1 MSKQKN
7 EKYKGALKMKKEKIL
22 SKPLCMTLLICAF
35 VYGLILPFC
44 WGNNPLEPN
53 GTLSLL
59 CETRKAFFWFW
70 ALMTGL
76 GSVLNVQ
83 YMYHKLGSKKKY
95 LDVLNVLAFIS
106 IITIALTL
114 GHSINDWNPKRLAHW
129 IATGGYIVFLVASML
144 LYFLSNIKRQKLF
157 AVLSACIAAILALFL
172 VLFAVIGKS
181 GVMEIVPNALLQIML
196 FVVNFTPAAKTKEST
211 SAVTQKAKADAVQ

>member
-1 MSKQKN
+1 
-7 EKYKGALKMKKEKIL
+7 MKKKKIL

-59 CETRKAFFWFW
+59 CENRKAFFWVW
-70 ALMTGL
+70 ALLNGL

-83 YMYHKLGSKKKY
+83 YMYEKLGNKKRY
-95 LDVLNVLAFIS
+95 LDVLNILTFLS

-114 GHSINDWNPKRLAHW
+114 GHSISDWNPKRVAHW

-144 LYFLSNIKRQKLF
+144 LYFLSNIRRQKLF
-157 AVLSACIAAILALFL
+157 AVLSACIVAILGLFL

-196 FVVNFTPAAKTKEST
+196 FVVNFTPAVKRKDSVSVER
-211 SAVTQKAKADAVQ
+211 KKVQAGAGQ

>member
-1 MSKQKN
+1 M
-7 EKYKGALKMKKEKIL
+7 EKKKIL
-22 SKPLCMTLLICAF
+22 NKPLCMTLLICAF

-44 WGNNPLEPN
+44 WGNNPLEPT

-59 CETRKAFFWFW
+59 CENRKLFFWVW
-70 ALMTGL
+70 ALLNGL

-83 YMYHKLGSKKKY
+83 YMYEKLGNKKRY
-95 LDVLNVLAFIS
+95 LDVLNVLAFLS
-106 IITIALTL
+106 IIIIALTL
-114 GHSINDWNPKRLAHW
+114 GHSISDWNPKRVAHW

-144 LYFLSNIKRQKLF
+144 LYFLSNVRRQKLF

-181 GVMEIVPNALLQIML
+181 GMMEIVPNALLQIML
-196 FVVNFTPAAKTKEST
+196 FVVNFTPAAKRKESA
-211 SAVTQKAKADAVQ
+211 SAECEKVQTDATR